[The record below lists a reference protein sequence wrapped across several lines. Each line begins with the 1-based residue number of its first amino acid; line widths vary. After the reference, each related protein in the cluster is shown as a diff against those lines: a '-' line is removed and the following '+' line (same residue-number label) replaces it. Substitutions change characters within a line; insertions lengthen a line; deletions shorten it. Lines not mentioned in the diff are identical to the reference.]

1 MNKDFL
7 QSSSLIKTLFF
18 SPVKVQCF
26 PHQTEGIARYNC
38 LKSYRLIVLY
48 VSVGKKKKKK
58 VYAKMDESAQ
68 IAC

>member
-1 MNKDFL
+1 M
-7 QSSSLIKTLFF
+7 
-18 SPVKVQCF
+18 QCF
-26 PHQTEGIARYNC
+26 PHQTEGIAMYNC

-48 VSVGKKKKKK
+48 VSVEKKKKKK

>member
-1 MNKDFL
+1 MNKDSL
-7 QSSSLIKTLFF
+7 QSSSLIKTLF

-26 PHQTEGIARYNC
+26 PHQTEAIATYNC

-48 VSVGKKKKKK
+48 VSVGKKKK